1 MIKILIAD
9 DHAVVREGLKQ
20 IISEVS
26 DMVVAGEAKNGLE
39 AIKKASENVY
49 DVVLLDIAMPGKNG
63 LDVLKKLKSKNPKLP
78 VLMLSVHP
86 EEQYAIRALRAGA
99 SGYLTKESAPEELV
113 RAIRRISM
121 GGKYLSASLAE
132 KLVIELEENEQKP
145 CHKLLS
151 DREFQVMCMFASGK
165 TTKEIAEELSL
176 SIQTVSTYKSRILY
190 KMKMNT
196 IADVI
201 RYAVKL
207 GLVE

>member
-1 MIKILIAD
+1 MIKILVAD

-26 DMVVAGEAKNGLE
+26 DMIVADEVTNGLD
-39 AIKKASENVY
+39 AIKKASEKVY
-49 DVVLLDIAMPGKNG
+49 DIVLLDIAMPGKNG
-63 LDVLKKLKSKNPKLP
+63 LDVLKTLKSKNPKLP

-99 SGYLTKESAPEELV
+99 SGYLTKESAPEELI
-113 RAIRRISM
+113 RAIRKISR

-132 KLVIELEENEQKP
+132 KLVIELEDNEQRP

-151 DREFQVMCMFASGK
+151 DREYQVMCMFASGK

-176 SIQTVSTYKSRILY
+176 STQTVSTYKSRILH

-196 IADVI
+196 MADVI
-201 RYAVKL
+201 RYALKF

>member
-26 DMVVAGEAKNGLE
+26 DMVVAGEAKDGLE

>member
-63 LDVLKKLKSKNPKLP
+63 LDVLKKLKSKNLKLP

>member
-86 EEQYAIRALRAGA
+86 EEQYAIRAFRAGA